1 MPGASFTRKLLRT
14 ILLCRYYDCH
24 ICKFVVLFS
33 TIKHPRR
40 RRTQVI
46 TSSAR
51 PLATDK
57 NYCLLTNHRQPL
69 NRAVMFQFGV
79 GDEDKDLI
87 AVFVVSNDE
96 DESAQMELQ
105 AKMNQVTFNYYLR
118 ALSSFFK
125 KCANPGLFFHLLP
138 SFQTQITIFTT
149 NNCEKMS

>member
-1 MPGASFTRKLLRT
+1 
-14 ILLCRYYDCH
+14 
-24 ICKFVVLFS
+24 
-33 TIKHPRR
+33 
-40 RRTQVI
+40 
-46 TSSAR
+46 
-51 PLATDK
+51 
-57 NYCLLTNHRQPL
+57 
-69 NRAVMFQFGV
+69 MFQFGV

-96 DESAQMELQ
+96 DESAQLELQ